1 MEITL
6 VGTGTGV
13 PSLRRNPPCILM
25 KLGEKRAIFD
35 SGPGTLKNLLKL
47 GVDFLN
53 LDIIFYTHL
62 HLDHISE
69 FAAIMFAAKIPPT
82 IRKKPLVVY
91 GPRGLKEY
99 YKKICDLYKGTLYT
113 DAYEIKVEEIENTT
127 IDIDDFKIH
136 AKTLEHHDGSMG
148 YRIVS
153 PEGKTAVYSG
163 DTDYCNEII
172 DLSKNAD
179 LLIIECSFPGEI
191 KMPGHLSPKEV
202 GIVARTANAKKLVL
216 VHMYPVC
223 DQHDLIKPCKK
234 EFSGEVLLGEDLME
248 FKLI

>member
-1 MEITL
+1 MDITL

-35 SGPGTLKNLLKL
+35 SGPGTLKNLLEL

-53 LDIIFYTHL
+53 LDIVFYTHL

-69 FAAIMFAAKIPPT
+69 FAVIMFAAKIPPT

-91 GPRGLKEY
+91 GPGGLKEY
-99 YKKICDLYKGTLYT
+99 YKKLCDLYRGTLCT
-113 DAYEIKVEEIENTT
+113 DAYKVKIEEIENKTV
-127 IDIDDFKIH
+127 DIDGFKIH
-136 AKTLEHHDGSMG
+136 TKTLKHHDGSMG

-153 PEGKTAVYSG
+153 PEGKIAVYSG
-163 DTDYCNEII
+163 DTDYCNEVI

-179 LLIIECSFPGEI
+179 LLMLECSFPGEI
-191 KMPGHLSPKEV
+191 KMKGHLSPKEV
-202 GIVARTANAKKLVL
+202 GMVAREANAKKLVL

-223 DQHDLIKPCKK
+223 DQHDLIGPCKR
-234 EFSGEVLLGEDLME
+234 EFSGETLLGEDLME
-248 FKLI
+248 FKLT